1 MAIKEYEPIYTVSEA
16 AKLLRT
22 NKNFVYDEIRRG
34 NLPGLKIGSM
44 KVRGADL
51 EKYIQ
56 SYPIA
61 DLVEEERINDCE

>member
-1 MAIKEYEPIYTVSEA
+1 MAVAVFQPIYTIAEA
-16 AKLLRT
+16 SKLLRT

-34 NLPGLKIGSM
+34 NLPALKLGSM

-56 SYPIA
+56 SYPTA
-61 DLVEEERINDCE
+61 DLVEEEEE

>member
-1 MAIKEYEPIYTVSEA
+1 MAVKEYEPIYTVKEA

-22 NKNFVYDEIRRG
+22 NTNFVYDEIRRG

-44 KVRGADL
+44 KVRGTDL

-56 SYPIA
+56 SYPTA
-61 DLVEEERINDCE
+61 DQMEEEE